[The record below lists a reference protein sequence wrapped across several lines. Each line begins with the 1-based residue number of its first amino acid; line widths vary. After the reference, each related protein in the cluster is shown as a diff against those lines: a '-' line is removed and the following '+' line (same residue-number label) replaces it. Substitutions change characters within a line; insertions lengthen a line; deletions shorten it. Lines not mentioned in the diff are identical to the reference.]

1 MTRPV
6 LAPVVVRAPAGPL
19 GVRIKWPHYVILPTT
34 CLPLPGASP
43 NNEEIPTKD
52 HSRYRII
59 CGDIVAFT
67 ELKIVLVTLFDIVPC
82 RGGGRSVHSML
93 RSAACESPG
102 HGPSTPAPAH
112 HGSRG
117 CQPMSSAPSFLTVLR
132 HLHIYRDDG
141 RVIQV
146 VLGSLPWQLCR
157 LQRAQSSLVWRW
169 RWLRREASP
178 LLRSA
183 CA

>member
-1 MTRPV
+1 VAALHNPPNDM
-6 LAPVVVRAPAGPL
+6 
-19 GVRIKWPHYVILPTT
+19 T
-34 CLPLPGASP
+34 CLLLPGASP

-52 HSRYRII
+52 HSRHRII

-67 ELKIVLVTLFDIVPC
+67 ELKIFLVTLFDIVRC
-82 RGGGRSVHSML
+82 RGGGRSVLSML

-132 HLHIYRDDG
+132 HLHIYRAMDALIKWSSEACRGSSAGCSAHSRRWCGIGVGIDEK
-141 RVIQV
+141 RV
-146 VLGSLPWQLCR
+146 LSCGQL
-157 LQRAQSSLVWRW
+157 V
-169 RWLRREASP
+169 REV
-178 LLRSA
+178 RTV
-183 CA
+183 